1 MMGRN
6 NVRSNTKDFI
16 EASRKVHGEKYD
28 YSNAEYV
35 NAKVKV
41 EIICPEHGPFMQ
53 APNKHV
59 SASRGC
65 PPCGSRRQGEAKELG
80 VESFL
85 ERAITKHGNKYEYDL
100 SEYRLTTIPIRI
112 KCKLH
117 GWFSQVPEHHIKSEI
132 GCSKCSHEKN
142 GQAKSYSSDVFI
154 EKARTAHGDRYS
166 YDITE
171 FKRSGL
177 KVKII
182 CKIHGVFEQIAAN
195 HLNGYGCQSC
205 VKNGFNV
212 NSGAHLYVLESKC
225 KSMIKIG
232 VTKNLRQR
240 VMSLAS
246 CTPFE
251 FDLVAHYSGKGRYVK
266 DDETSYHKELMS
278 CEISGFNG
286 ASEWF
291 RYDHAVVER
300 IKKRAEALF

>member
-1 MMGRN
+1 MAEKKTHEQF
-6 NVRSNTKDFI
+6 VAD
-16 EASRKVHGEKYD
+16 AVAVHGEKYD
-28 YSNAEYV
+28 YSKSAYDG
-35 NAKVKV
+35 AKVKV
-41 EIICPEHGPFMQ
+41 EIVCREHGPFMQ

-59 SASRGC
+59 AASRGC
-65 PPCGSRRQGEAKELG
+65 PQCGARRQGAMKELG
-80 VESFL
+80 LESFL
-85 ERAITKHGNKYEYDL
+85 ERALTKHRNKYQYDL
-100 SEYRLTTIPIRI
+100 SSYRLMNIPMRI
-112 KCKLH
+112 GCKVH
-117 GWFSQVPEHHIKSEI
+117 GWFDQTPESHVKSVT
-132 GCSKCSHEKN
+132 GCAKCSIKKN
-142 GQAKSYSSDVFI
+142 AQAKSYGTDVFI
-154 EKARTAHGDRYS
+154 EKARMAHGDRYS

-182 CKIHGVFEQIAAN
+182 CKTHGVFEQIAAN
-195 HLNGYGCQSC
+195 HLNGYGCHSC

-225 KSMIKIG
+225 KSMIKVG

-251 FDLVAHYSGKGRYVK
+251 FDLVAHYSGKGRHVK
-266 DDETSYHKELMS
+266 DDESSYHRELMS

-291 RYDHAVVER
+291 RYDHEIVER

>member
-1 MMGRN
+1 MAEKKTHEQF
-6 NVRSNTKDFI
+6 VAD
-16 EASRKVHGEKYD
+16 AVAVHGEKYD
-28 YSNAEYV
+28 YSSSAYDG
-35 NAKVKV
+35 AKAKV

-65 PPCGSRRQGEAKELG
+65 PLCGARSQGATKELG

-85 ERAITKHGNKYEYDL
+85 ERAIAKHGGVYEYDL
-100 SEYRLTTIPIRI
+100 STYRLMSAPMMI
-112 KCKLH
+112 KCGRH
-117 GWFSQVPEHHIKSEI
+117 GWFSQVPECHVKSVT
-132 GCSKCSHEKN
+132 GCAQCSIDKN
-142 GQAKSYSSDVFI
+142 AQAKSYGTEVFI
-154 EKARTAHGDRYS
+154 SKAKIAHGDRYI
-166 YDITE
+166 YEQTE
-171 FKRSGL
+171 FKRSGV
-177 KVKII
+177 KVKIE
-182 CKIHGVFEQIAAN
+182 CREHGVFEQIAAN

-240 VMSLAS
+240 VVSLTR

-266 DDETSYHKELMS
+266 DDESRYHKELMS

-291 RYDHAVVER
+291 RYDHEIVER